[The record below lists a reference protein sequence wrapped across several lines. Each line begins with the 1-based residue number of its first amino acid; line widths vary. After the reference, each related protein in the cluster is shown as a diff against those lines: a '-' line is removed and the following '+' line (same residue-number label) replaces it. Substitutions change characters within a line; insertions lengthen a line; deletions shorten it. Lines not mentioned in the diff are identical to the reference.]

1 MRQMADSH
9 LIVTISEEKPWTGT
23 GRETVATVM
32 SIGGETGFKVHFVIQ
47 KKPVFLNHATVL
59 KVRPSTCMLLVP
71 GHVRRFRPARS
82 APKGE
87 GAAPKGRKR
96 KGGR

>member
-1 MRQMADSH
+1 M
-9 LIVTISEEKPWTGT
+9 VTTSEEKPWTGT
-23 GRETVATVM
+23 GRETVAKVM
-32 SIGGETGFKVHFVIQ
+32 SIRGEKGFKVHFAIK

-59 KVRPSTCMLLVP
+59 KVRPSACMLLVP
-71 GHVRRFRPARS
+71 GHVRRFRPAGS

-87 GAAPKGRKR
+87 GVAPKGRKQ